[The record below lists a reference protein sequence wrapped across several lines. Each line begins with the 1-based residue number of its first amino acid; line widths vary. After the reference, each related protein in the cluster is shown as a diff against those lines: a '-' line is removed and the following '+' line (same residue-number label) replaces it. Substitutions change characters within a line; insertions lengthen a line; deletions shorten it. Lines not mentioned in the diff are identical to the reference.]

1 MKYPR
6 EVWAGSHIKNAPQMK
21 RRIVKTKSEYISFVK
36 EFNNRTNVYTSVYD
50 FGAFA
55 ETAKIEASVILD
67 RVFLDFDAHDD
78 NLEQALED
86 LVIVLD
92 YINKHDYLHTMFFS
106 GKGFHLFVY
115 GEVTDDIRN
124 IQAFHRVVKE
134 LLPEDSTL
142 DDRVGQTTR
151 LRRVPNTVNLSSSNE
166 NGVPYYCIPIFEDDL
181 KSGIQEIKRL
191 ASEPRL
197 IARKVTN
204 SSPVK
209 WPNLPSIE
217 MSGEEVKVPKIEGNL
232 PLLPCLH
239 NSVMVENPS
248 HMARAY
254 LVAWYRDL
262 LTQRTRL
269 ITEEQKKEVLDRVID
284 EIERI
289 ASIDGVWLDWD
300 KATTRRHAKFTV
312 FGNYKTPNCKT
323 KLIPE
328 GYCVGRCWRYPDY
341 LDEEEK

>member
-1 MKYPR
+1 
-6 EVWAGSHIKNAPQMK
+6 MK
-21 RRIVKTKSEYISFVK
+21 RRIVKSKSEYTSFVK

-50 FGAFA
+50 FAIFA
-55 ETAKIEASVILD
+55 ETAKVESSVILD

-78 NLEQALED
+78 NLQEALDD
-86 LVIVLD
+86 LIIVLG
-92 YINKHDYLHTMFFS
+92 YINKHDYQHTMFFS

-124 IQAFHRVVKE
+124 IQAFYREVKS
-134 LLPEDSTL
+134 LLGSDSTL

-151 LRRVPNTVNLSSSNE
+151 LRRIPNTVNLSSSDE
-166 NGVPYYCIPIFEDDL
+166 NGVPYYCIPIFENDL
-181 KSGIQEIKRL
+181 KTGIQELQTL

-204 SSPVK
+204 NSPVI
-209 WPNLPSIE
+209 WPDLPPIE
-217 MSGEEVKVPKIEGNL
+217 MVEGEVKVSKIEGNL

-239 NSVMVENPS
+239 NAIMVENPS

-254 LVAWYRDL
+254 LVSWYRDL
-262 LTQRTRL
+262 LTQRTKL
-269 ITEEQKKEVLDRVID
+269 ISTEQKNEVLDLIIE
-284 EIERI
+284 EIEKI

-300 KATTRRHAKFTV
+300 KSTTKRHAKFTV
-312 FGNYKTPNCKT
+312 HGNYKTPNCKT

-328 GYCVGRCWRYPDY
+328 GYCVGRCWRYPNY
-341 LDEEEK
+341 LDEVKK